1 MQPEPKKIRARDI
14 KPYYWGMNCFL
25 GESKTPTL
33 IQIVNMK
40 WDDLDYNKLWIMLET
55 HNYVSVDADEE
66 LEVYS
71 MEVNEFSSI
80 ESDHSH
86 HTFTLPPPPSNEET
100 LLNQISKEI
109 NRLKETDPELS
120 ALLVELRK
128 TLYQK
133 EKAIVDM
140 GILLN
145 DLIHGKV
152 HVKPV

>member
-1 MQPEPKKIRARDI
+1 MQSEPKKIRARDI

-66 LEVYS
+66 LEVYP
-71 MEVNEFSSI
+71 MEVNEFYLYEGDSRR
-80 ESDHSH
+80 
-86 HTFTLPPPPSNEET
+86 TFQLPPPPSNEET
-100 LLNQISKEI
+100 LLNRLTKET
-109 NRLKETDPELS
+109 NRLKETDPKLS

-128 TLYQK
+128 VLYQK

-152 HVKPV
+152 DVKRS